1 MSGFLYWSICAL
13 SSNARWKCVHVLVT
27 YFPLY
32 LRSTWLNDTLN
43 VHTQLLQKIL
53 ATPFN
58 LYSISCTFGALCRA
72 ADLHLILCKALRSL
86 RLL

>member
-43 VHTQLLQKIL
+43 V
-53 ATPFN
+53 ANPFN
-58 LYSISCTFGALCRA
+58 LCSISCTFGALCRA
-72 ADLHLILCKALRSL
+72 GDLHLILCKALRSL